1 MNKIT
6 PRLEI
11 VSIHSPL
18 EVVAGV
24 VQSSVVH
31 PVVDQSSVIYSVV
44 DAVVASVV
52 EDANQSSVNEWVD
65 WIVDVSVENESVQ
78 SVGPVPVEN
87 SSGKKRL

>member
-1 MNKIT
+1 
-6 PRLEI
+6 LEL

-18 EVVAGV
+18 VVVEGV

-52 EDANQSSVNEWVD
+52 EDANQSSVNGLVD
-65 WIVDVSVENESVQ
+65 WIVDVSESVQ